1 MARFNE
7 ILAGRFNRA
16 LQKLTSMKGGP
27 PAAQLATEIS
37 TNIQFN
43 AMGADFRYLEGW
55 NRFGAVIN
63 LAAVAANQSGIRLRN
78 PAGSNV
84 IVVIEK
90 LFLSLQAGVQF
101 LAVQGPVGTDL
112 ATVATSAGLNFDTR
126 GNPGT
131 VAVLS
136 SQNNAVAVPALTSS
150 QIYWLI
156 NALAAISTDIILT
169 DDQEL
174 TILPGVAHQWTVTN
188 VNNALAMAIWWRER
202 FLEDSERT

>member
-1 MARFNE
+1 MAKYNE
-7 ILAGRFNRA
+7 ILTGRHNRF
-16 LQKLTSMKGGP
+16 LQKLFSMKGGP
-27 PAAQLATEIS
+27 PAPQLASEIQMVHPFFHGS
-37 TNIQFN
+37 EN
-43 AMGADFRYLEGW
+43 RYLEGW

-78 PAGSNV
+78 PTGSNIV
-84 IVVIEK
+84 IVLEK

-101 LAVQGPVGTDL
+101 LAVQGPAGTDL

-126 GNPGT
+126 GNPGC
-131 VAVLS
+131 VGILS
-136 SQNNAVAVPALTSS
+136 SQNNAVSVPALTSS

-169 DDQEL
+169 DNQEL